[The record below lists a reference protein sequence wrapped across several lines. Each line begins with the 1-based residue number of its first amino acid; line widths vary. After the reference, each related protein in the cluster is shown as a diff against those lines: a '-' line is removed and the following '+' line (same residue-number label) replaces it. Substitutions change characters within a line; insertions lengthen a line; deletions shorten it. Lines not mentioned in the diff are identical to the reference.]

1 MWQRF
6 NPSAQR
12 CILYAQW
19 EAERCGTRFV
29 CSEHLLLGIC
39 KEAMLPPT
47 VRLASTSASTASSA
61 SGNRPLSLVQRF
73 RRLLTMPPAGLP
85 TDLALLGLNWSL
97 VREETERRVPRGT
110 SMGGEMQLSRRAR
123 RIIDLAYDE
132 ARSMMQPAIL
142 PEHLLI
148 GVLRERDGRGAQALA
163 RLGVTL
169 ETLRRWVQEP
179 HSGTLLRSSTL
190 PNDRPQELLRAV
202 ERNQSDPNPQT
213 LLRPQQKKSG

>member
-39 KEAMLPPT
+39 KEATMLP
-47 VRLASTSASTASSA
+47 LARPAVTAASSD
-61 SGNRPLSLVQRF
+61 SGSKSRSLAQRL
-73 RRLLTMPPAGLP
+73 RRLLTLPPASPP
-85 TDLALLGLNWSL
+85 TDLALLGLNWGL
-97 VREETERRVPRGT
+97 VRDETERRVPRGT
-110 SMGGEMQLSRRAR
+110 GMGGEVQLSRRAR

-132 ARSMMQPAIL
+132 ARGMMQPTIL

-148 GVLRERDGRGAQALA
+148 GVLRERDGGGAQALA
-163 RLGVTL
+163 RLGVTV
-169 ETLRRWVQEP
+169 EVLRRWVQEP
-179 HSGTLLRSSTL
+179 QSGTLLRSSTF
-190 PNDRPQELLRAV
+190 PQAAREELLRPV
-202 ERNQSDPNPQT
+202 ERNKGDANPQT
-213 LLRPQQKKSG
+213 LLRPQPENGG